1 VLDSGHV
8 LVSHGDGCFNGW
20 RLTWE
25 FWIDALSNGNW
36 NNTYYRADWDAPMP
50 LGASRFSVLDTD
62 HVWHLGLHYSTYHA
76 AVRTISGGGAWEPF
90 ANPYD
95 AENNAYDASFTDTAT
110 GWAVWNVV
118 YKTAS
123 AGDSWRTLTTDLGA
137 RRIQMFDSLNG
148 WIMTTSGLMRTTN
161 GGDSWTTAVSQS
173 GLQALRF
180 CNARNGVA
188 VGSGGM
194 ILRTIDSGSTWLSDT
209 AEDPTNLYCV
219 CRLDSA
225 HAWAAGDSG
234 VVLGLGDWALPG
246 VEDSGRKRVHQLM
259 LTSVG
264 PNPCRGALWLHC
276 RGGSGSVVVY
286 DDCGRPVRSLG
297 CAMDHPERI
306 DLRDLPAGV
315 YFARVASSPQNA
327 IRFVLL
333 R

>member
-1 VLDSGHV
+1 V
-8 LVSHGDGCFNGW
+8 
-20 RLTWE
+20 
-25 FWIDALSNGNW
+25 
-36 NNTYYRADWDAPMP
+36 
-50 LGASRFSVLDTD
+50 
-62 HVWHLGLHYSTYHA
+62 
-76 AVRTISGGGAWEPF
+76 
-90 ANPYD
+90 
-95 AENNAYDASFTDTAT
+95 T

-123 AGDSWRTLTTDLGA
+123 AGDSWRTLTTELGA

-173 GLQALRF
+173 GLKALRF
-180 CNARNGVA
+180 CDPRNGVA
-188 VGSGGM
+188 VGLGGM
-194 ILRTIDSGSTWLSDT
+194 ILRTIDSGATWLRDT
-209 AEDPTNLYCV
+209 AENPKDLYSMCV
-219 CRLDSA
+219 LDSA

-246 VEDSGRKRVHQLM
+246 VEDLGRSGIRKLM
-259 LTSVG
+259 LASVR
-264 PNPCRGALWLHC
+264 PNPCRGLLRLDC
-276 RGGSGSVVVY
+276 RGGPGSVVVY
-286 DDCGRPVRSLG
+286 DNCGRPVRSLG
-297 CAMDHPERI
+297 CAPDRTEEF